1 MKTAEQRKQL
11 SIETLKNEGI
21 AYIDW
26 LPVIE
31 NESKVQLKTPLEI
44 AKRLIACML
53 CIQASFVQKNDDYDV
68 EVVIFYQ
75 KLLKQFQIDNL
86 TEKELIVFEQKGDE
100 QDLLNMTWKYEAC
113 WALLWALGFVDEL
126 KFPNEPMTHDD
137 RHFAI
142 EVVSN
147 NATIDDF
154 LSKIKMRSLDEIL
167 DQSYLH
173 YLYNKEGVDVRIDFS
188 EHKENEN
195 GIWQIDTS
203 AVMDRSQAMDWLADI
218 NVALERSAGLDWL
231 FRTDANWDYPDLN
244 T

>member
-11 SIETLKNEGI
+11 SIEQLKNEGI
-21 AYIDW
+21 AHIDW

-31 NESKVQLKTPLEI
+31 DESEVELKAPLEI

-53 CIQASFVQKNDDYDV
+53 CIQASFDQRNDDYDV

-86 TEKELIVFEQKGDE
+86 TEKELIIFEQKGDK

-126 KFPNEPMTHDD
+126 KFPNEPMTHDECD
-137 RHFAI
+137 FAI
-142 EVVSN
+142 GLISN
-147 NATIDDF
+147 NANIDEF
-154 LSKIKMRSLDEIL
+154 LSKVKMRSLDEIL
-167 DQSYLH
+167 DQADLIYRYH
-173 YLYNKEGVDVRIDFS
+173 WACANARINGKEVNLDGSV
-188 EHKENEN
+188 
-195 GIWQIDTS
+195 
-203 AVMDRSQAMDWLADI
+203 VM
-218 NVALERSAGLDWL
+218 ERRAGLDWL
-231 FRTDANWDYPDLN
+231 FRVDADWDYPDLN